1 MKDKKT
7 AKKEK
12 VEMAPTVTINGK
24 MVEDPLDK
32 NDLFKKL
39 NKELKK

>member
-1 MKDKKT
+1 MT
-7 AKKEK
+7 
-12 VEMAPTVTINGK
+12 PTVTINGK

-39 NKELKK
+39 NNELKKQVRNNENTNIWT

>member
-1 MKDKKT
+1 
-7 AKKEK
+7 
-12 VEMAPTVTINGK
+12 MAPTVTINGK

-39 NKELKK
+39 NKELKKQVRNNEITNIWA

>member
-1 MKDKKT
+1 
-7 AKKEK
+7 
-12 VEMAPTVTINGK
+12 MAPTVTINGK